1 MFSPPQLTVVRC
13 KPECKKTLTD
23 EINTKLA
30 NEYSNRFLNVPEILS
45 TNSDNIICFKN
56 RIDKEVSP
64 KRLGFTSFIIVLISK
79 LRHPCD
85 IKNYDEQIVII
96 DSNCGAAVLR
106 GADIFAP
113 GVVTCTETF
122 VDDIGKH
129 AAYKEM
135 FLMSILVGIWC
146 DTANERRARESKTGS
161 KFILK
166 GARFPIPENHKE
178 HLIFLGLGR
187 VLIDRA
193 SLFCEQPVESGVAV
207 QLYRPIIDSPPFSD
221 NFMHNLSNYAYL
233 QNHG

>member
-1 MFSPPQLTVVRC
+1 MWHIHIRF
-13 KPECKKTLTD
+13 
-23 EINTKLA
+23 EI
-30 NEYSNRFLNVPEILS
+30 
-45 TNSDNIICFKN
+45 
-56 RIDKEVSP
+56 
-64 KRLGFTSFIIVLISK
+64 
-79 LRHPCD
+79 RHPCD

-122 VDDIGKH
+122 IDDIGKRIKSEN
-129 AAYKEM
+129 YIK
-135 FLMSILVGIWC
+135 ILVVGIWC

-166 GARFPIPENHKE
+166 GARFPIPESHKE

-207 QLYRPIIDSPPFSD
+207 QLYRPVIDSPPFSD
-221 NFMHNLSNYAYL
+221 NFIYNLSNYGYL